1 MMIIGIVYILIH
13 WIDRNLKHENENMRM
28 SLSGQFLENEITSKH
43 ENVNDAYN

>member
-1 MMIIGIVYILIH
+1 MIIGIVYILIH
-13 WIDRNLKHENENMRM
+13 WIDWDLNENMRM